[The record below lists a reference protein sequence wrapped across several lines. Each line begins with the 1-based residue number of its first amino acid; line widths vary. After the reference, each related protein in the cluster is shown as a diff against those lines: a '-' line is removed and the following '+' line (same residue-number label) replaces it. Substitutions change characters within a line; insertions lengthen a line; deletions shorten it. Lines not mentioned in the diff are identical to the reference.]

1 MSVFFSILVP
11 VYNVDKY
18 IDECIM
24 SVLKQQ
30 YTNYELLL
38 IDDGSTDESGK
49 ICDKYAQSDARI
61 KAYHKPN
68 QGLLHT
74 RRYGIDKAS
83 GDYYIF
89 LDSDDMLKD
98 GALEIIANKISQYKC
113 DCIIYGYEKTENGVV
128 ISKTEDTEEI
138 CLSDKNKICKKCFFS
153 VDMNSLCRKAVK
165 ATVFHDFDYSKYY
178 GIQLSEDLLQSI
190 EIYKNSQSIAF
201 INEILYVYRTNPN
214 SLTQKNDNIKIDF
227 TVRKK
232 VLEFIQQEQVF
243 SSEDYDM
250 YRDFCIE
257 LLVDLIIR
265 ISQSNN
271 LTIQLDLF
279 KKIRKDSYYQRFL
292 KYGIKN
298 RKQIGYYKF
307 IIYEMFR
314 IHMYRTII
322 YAVKLYM
329 RMKL

>member
-18 IDECIM
+18 IDECVM
-24 SVLKQQ
+24 SVLNQE
-30 YTNYELLL
+30 YTNYELIL
-38 IDDGSTDESGK
+38 IDDGSTDDSGK
-49 ICDKYAQSDARI
+49 ICDKYARNNARI

-74 RRYGIDKAS
+74 RRYGIDRAS

-89 LDSDDMLKD
+89 LDSDDMLKE
-98 GALEIIANKISQYKC
+98 GALEIIANKIELYKC

-201 INEILYVYRTNPN
+201 INDILYIYRTNPN
-214 SLTQKNDNIKIDF
+214 SLTQNIERIQIDF
-227 TVRKK
+227 TVREK
-232 VLEFIQQEQVF
+232 VLDYIREEKVF
-243 SSEDYDM
+243 SSDDYNM

-265 ISQSNN
+265 ISQSNDMN
-271 LTIQLDLF
+271 YQLDLF
-279 KKIRKDSYYQRFL
+279 NKISKSNYYQQFL
-292 KYGIKN
+292 KQGIHY
-298 RKQIGYYKF
+298 RKQIGYYKSV
-307 IIYEMFR
+307 IYEMFKL
-314 IHMYRTII
+314 HMYRLII
-322 YAVKLYM
+322 YTVKLYM
-329 RMKL
+329 RMK